1 MVTINVSKEG
11 LELDDDEDSKKKL
24 EELKEKSKAL
34 CDTIKET
41 LEGEIEKVV
50 VSTRIKDSPC
60 CLVTSEYGWSANM
73 ERIMKAQALADT
85 SQHQFM
91 SSKKTME
98 INPEHPIISKLME
111 TDLKAETTKNL
122 IWLMY
127 ESSLLNSGF
136 SLDRPTTFTNRI
148 NRLIG
153 LGLGID
159 NEDDNEE
166 DDDIPVEEETSENHE
181 NEDEDDMEEVD

>member
-1 MVTINVSKEG
+1 
-11 LELDDDEDSKKKL
+11 
-24 EELKEKSKAL
+24 L

>member
-1 MVTINVSKEG
+1 
-11 LELDDDEDSKKKL
+11 
-24 EELKEKSKAL
+24 
-34 CDTIKET
+34 
-41 LEGEIEKVV
+41 
-50 VSTRIKDSPC
+50 
-60 CLVTSEYGWSANM
+60 M

-91 SSKKTME
+91 SPKKTME

-111 TDLKAETTKNL
+111 TELKSESTRNL

-136 SLDRPTTFTNRI
+136 SLDRPTKFTNRI

-153 LGLGID
+153 IGLGID
-159 NEDDNEE
+159 EVEDVEE
-166 DDDIPVEEETSENHE
+166 DNDPIPELNDDEDEEEGT
-181 NEDEDDMEEVD
+181 MEEVD